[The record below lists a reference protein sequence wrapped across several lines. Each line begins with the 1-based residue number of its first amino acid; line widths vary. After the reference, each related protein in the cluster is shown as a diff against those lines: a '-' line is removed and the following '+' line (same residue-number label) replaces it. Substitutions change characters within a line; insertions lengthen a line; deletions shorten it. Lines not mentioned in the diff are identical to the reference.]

1 MARGLGKMFGF
12 DFPVNFDHPYQSRSI
27 SEFWRR
33 WHITLGAWFR
43 EYLYIPLG
51 GNRRGK
57 ARTYLNLVIVWLLTG
72 FWHGASFNFIFW
84 GLFYGI
90 LIIAERAGFSKV
102 LEKLPSSFSMLY
114 TFLMVMF
121 GWIMFDLDTMSG
133 FFAYLRAMF
142 TGKFFDS
149 LSLYQLSTYGV
160 MFVICIFAST
170 DLFRRLCDRLA
181 KNGNAEIFLYG
192 AAPVMQI
199 LLLLLCTCYLVDASY
214 NPFLYFRF

>member
-1 MARGLGKMFGF
+1 
-12 DFPVNFDHPYQSRSI
+12 
-27 SEFWRR
+27 
-33 WHITLGAWFR
+33 
-43 EYLYIPLG
+43 
-51 GNRRGK
+51 
-57 ARTYLNLVIVWLLTG
+57 
-72 FWHGASFNFIFW
+72 
-84 GLFYGI
+84 
-90 LIIAERAGFSKV
+90 
-102 LEKLPSSFSMLY
+102 
-114 TFLMVMF
+114 MVMF

-133 FFAYLRAMF
+133 FLAYLRAMF

-181 KNGNAEIFLYG
+181 KNGNAEKFLYG